1 MIMSF
6 VSKKLSKL
14 CSSEKEMVKEYGPA
28 CAKKL
33 KQRLNELEAAPNMA
47 LIPPFARCHPL
58 TGNHKGKYA
67 IDLEHPKRLL
77 FEPDFE
83 ESGLSESGEIILSQ
97 IKAIVIIAITDY
109 H

>member
-1 MIMSF
+1 MIISF

-14 CSSEKEMVKEYGPA
+14 CSDKEMVKELGSS

-33 KQRLNELEAAPNMA
+33 KQRLNELEASPNMSM
-47 LIPPFARCHPL
+47 IPQFARCHPL
-58 TGNHKGKYA
+58 KGNLQGKYA

-97 IKAIVIIAITDY
+97 ITAIVIIAITDY